1 MLRSI
6 LAALTS
12 LSLVVGGALANHP
25 GSVWADSTQ
34 PNSQKS
40 DDKKPDDKKPDDPKP
55 DDKKPDDKKPDD
67 KKPDDKKPEAPKPDD
82 KKPEPSKPDDK
93 KPEDKKPELPKPDDK
108 KPEAPKPDDKKPED
122 KKPEDKKPEAPKPD
136 DKKPEDKKPT
146 DKPEEKKAEP
156 TKAETP
162 KAATKKTAKASNI
175 KPFDDVITAEA
186 KSSRGV
192 FMVYKQE
199 EKIYYEIPVETLG
212 KDFLWVTQIEKTGAG
227 SGYGGSPVGD
237 RVVRWEQ
244 RNDDILLRDVNYDIR
259 ADTKDPIH
267 NAVESS
273 SVEPII
279 AVLPVRAYGK
289 DKAPVIDVTELFTG
303 DLPEFGVGRRLGGGG
318 ADPRKTFIE
327 GVKAY
332 PENIETKMLMTYRRG
347 GGGLVV
353 GPGGPQPNR
362 ASQPGGGSGSVTVLV
377 HHSMIKLPE
386 EPMKPRK
393 FDDRVGFF
401 TEAFQDYGDISNHQ
415 VEDVRYITRWRL
427 EKKDPSAAISEPKK
441 PIVFYVGR
449 EVPDKF
455 RPAIKKGIESW
466 QVAFEKA
473 GFKNAILAKDA
484 PTVREDPD
492 WDAEDARYST
502 IRWLP
507 ATIENAMGPHVHD
520 PRSGEILEA
529 DILVYHNIL
538 KLTRDWY
545 FIQASPNDPKAQTLP
560 LSDDLIC
567 DLLTYVI
574 AHEVGHS
581 LGFPHNMKAS
591 SSYSVAQL
599 RDPKFT
605 NEFGTEASIMDYGR
619 FNYVAQPGDGA
630 RLIPMIGPYDKF
642 AVEWGY
648 KPFPEAT
655 NFEAEKA
662 KLDEIVARQIKDA
675 TLRFGDP
682 TGSDPSSQTED
693 LGSDAVA
700 ATELGLKNLDR
711 VAAYLVKA
719 TSKKGEDYEDLRNMY
734 QQLISQRNRELGHVV
749 ALIGGS
755 VETNLYFGDA
765 DKRFD
770 PVPADKQ
777 REAVAFLL
785 KQGFQVPTALIDPA
799 ITDRLEADGAVAR
812 IGSAQASLLRQL
824 VSDSRIRRMAEQTSR
839 EPRNSYSPRA
849 FLNDL
854 RDGIWAELKTEPVAI
869 DLYRRNLQR
878 AHLEMMTNE
887 VNRDAT
893 NSDLPAL
900 ARAELRALM
909 AQVDAALKT
918 SQVIE
923 TTRIYLDDVK
933 ARITQALE
941 PKAMVQSAP
950 AASPFRV
957 IFGGDLEENP
967 GNEPL

>member
-1 MLRSI
+1 MFRSL
-6 LAALTS
+6 LAALMS
-12 LSLVVGGALANHP
+12 LSLVVGGALANQTNR
-25 GSVWADSTQ
+25 VWAD
-34 PNSQKS
+34 
-40 DDKKPDDKKPDDPKP
+40 DKQTEPQKPDDKKPEDKKP
-55 DDKKPDDKKPDD
+55 EDKPDDKKPDD
-67 KKPDDKKPEAPKPDD
+67 KKPDDKKPED
-82 KKPEPSKPDDK
+82 KKPDDK
-93 KPEDKKPELPKPDDK
+93 KPEDKKPDDK
-108 KPEAPKPDDKKPED
+108 KPDDKKPED
-122 KKPEDKKPEAPKPD
+122 KKPDDKKPD
-136 DKKPEDKKPT
+136 DKKPEDKKPDDKKPDDKKPEDKKPDDKKPDDKKPE
-146 DKPEEKKAEP
+146 DKPDDKKPEATKSESSSRGASKKA
-156 TKAETP
+156 
-162 KAATKKTAKASNI
+162 AAKESKI
-175 KPFDDVITAEA
+175 KPFDDIITAEA
-186 KSSRGV
+186 KSDPGLFTAHRLDD
-192 FMVYKQE
+192 
-199 EKIYYEIPVETLG
+199 KIFYELPTDILG
-212 KDFLWVTQIEKTGAG
+212 KEFLWVTQIEKTGAG
-227 SGYGGSPVGD
+227 NGYGGSPVGD

-244 RNDDILLRDVNYDIR
+244 RNDDILLRDVNYEIR
-259 ADTKDPIH
+259 AETKDPIH
-267 NAVESS
+267 FAVESS

-279 AVLPVRAYGK
+279 AVLPVKAYGK
-289 DKAPVIDVTELFTG
+289 DKAPVIDVTDLFTS
-303 DLPEFGVGRRLGGGG
+303 DIPEINVGRRLGNAS
-318 ADPRKTFIE
+318 ADSRKTFIE
-327 GVKAY
+327 GVKSF
-332 PENIETKMLMTYRRG
+332 PDNIETKILMTFRRG
-347 GGGLVV
+347 GGGITM
-353 GPGGPQPNR
+353 GPNGPQPTR
-362 ASQPGGGSGSVTVLV
+362 GGGGGGGSVTALV

-386 EPMKPRK
+386 VPMKPRK

-401 TEAFQDYGDISNHQ
+401 TESFQDYGDISNHQ
-415 VEDVRYITRWRL
+415 VENVRYITRWRL
-427 EKKDPSAAISEPKK
+427 DKKDPAAELSEPKK

-473 GFKNAILAKDA
+473 GFKNAIMAKDA
-484 PTVREDPD
+484 PTPREDPD

-560 LSDDLIC
+560 LSDDLIS

-591 SSYSVAQL
+591 SSYTVAQL

-605 NEFGTEASIMDYGR
+605 NENGTEASIMDYGR
-619 FNYVAQPGDGA
+619 FNYVAQPGDNA

-648 KPFPEAT
+648 KPFPEAIT
-655 NFEAEKA
+655 YKAEKA
-662 KLDEIVARQIKDA
+662 KLDEIVARQVKDS

-682 TGSDPSSQTED
+682 NGSDPSSQTED

-711 VAAYLVKA
+711 VASYLVKA
-719 TSKKGEDYEDLRNMY
+719 TSKQGEDYSDLRNMY
-734 QQLISQRNRELGHVV
+734 QQLLSQRNRELGHIV
-749 ALIGGS
+749 ALVGGS

-765 DKRFD
+765 DRRYD

-785 KQGFQVPTALIDPA
+785 RNGFQVPTNLIDPA
-799 ITDRLEADGAVAR
+799 ITDRLEPNGAVAR
-812 IGSAQASLLRQL
+812 IGGAQESLLRQL
-824 VSDSRIRRMAEQTSR
+824 LSDSRIRRMAEQTSR
-839 EPRNSYSPRA
+839 EPSETYSPRM

-854 RDGIWAELKTEPVAI
+854 RDGIWSELKTDPVGI

-878 AHLEMMTNE
+878 THLELMTNE
-887 VNRDAT
+887 VNRDASS
-893 NSDLPAL
+893 SDLPGL
-900 ARAELRALM
+900 ARAELRSLL
-909 AQVDAALKT
+909 AQINGLET
-918 SQVIE
+918 SKVIE

-941 PKAMVQSAP
+941 PKAVVQSP
-950 AASPFRV
+950 RASTPFRV
-957 IFGGDLEENP
+957 IFGGDVD
-967 GNEPL
+967 GPLLDQ

>member
-6 LAALTS
+6 LAALMS
-12 LSLVVGGALANHP
+12 LTLVVGGSLANYP
-25 GSVWADSTQ
+25 GPAWA
-34 PNSQKS
+34 
-40 DDKKPDDKKPDDPKP
+40 
-55 DDKKPDDKKPDD
+55 DDKKPDD
-67 KKPDDKKPEAPKPDD
+67 KKPDDKKPED
-82 KKPEPSKPDDK
+82 K
-93 KPEDKKPELPKPDDK
+93 
-108 KPEAPKPDDKKPED
+108 KPDDKKPED
-122 KKPEDKKPEAPKPD
+122 KKPEDKKPEDKKPEDKPKDKPE
-136 DKKPEDKKPT
+136 DKKPEDKKPEE
-146 DKPEEKKAEP
+146 KKAEEKKAEP
-156 TKAETP
+156 AVRP
-162 KAATKKTAKASNI
+162 ATKKTAKESKI
-175 KPFDDVITAEA
+175 KPYDEIVTAEA
-186 KSSRGV
+186 KSDAGL
-192 FMVYKQE
+192 FMVHRID
-199 EKIYYEIPVETLG
+199 EKILYEIPTDALT

-267 NAVESS
+267 DAVQSS

-289 DKAPVIDVTELFTG
+289 DKAPVIDVTELFTS
-303 DLPEFGVGRRLGGGG
+303 DMPEFSVSRRLGGGG

-327 GVKAY
+327 AVKSF
-332 PENIETKMLMTYRRG
+332 PDNIETKILMTYRRG
-347 GGGLVV
+347 GGGGMF

-362 ASQPGGGSGSVTVLV
+362 AMQPGSGSGSVTVLV

-401 TEAFQDYGDISNHQ
+401 TEQFQDYGDVSNHQ

-427 EKKDPSAAISEPKK
+427 EKKEPSAELSEPKK

-455 RPAIKKGIESW
+455 RPAIKKGIEAW
-466 QVAFEKA
+466 QGAFEKA
-473 GFKNAILAKDA
+473 GFKKAIIAKDA
-484 PTVREDPD
+484 PTFREDPD

-507 ATIENAMGPHVHD
+507 STIENAMGPHVHD

-529 DILVYHNIL
+529 DILLYHNVL

-545 FIQASPNDPKAQTLP
+545 FIQASPNDPKAQQLP

-567 DLLTYVI
+567 ELMTYVV

-591 SSYSVAQL
+591 SSFTIAQL

-605 NEFGTEASIMDYGR
+605 AENGTEASIMDYGR

-648 KPFPEAT
+648 KSFPEAA
-655 NFEAEKA
+655 NYQAEKV
-662 KLDEIVARQIKDA
+662 KLDEIVARQVKDP

-682 TGSDPSSQTED
+682 NGVDPSSQTED

-711 VAAYLVKA
+711 VASYLVKA
-719 TSKKGEDYEDLRNMY
+719 TSNKGEDYELLRNMY
-734 QQLISQRNRELGHVV
+734 QQLLAQRNRELNHVA
-749 ALIGGS
+749 ALVGGS
-755 VETNLYFGDA
+755 VETNLWFGDA
-765 DKRFD
+765 ERRFD
-770 PVPADKQ
+770 PVPAEKQ
-777 REAVAFLL
+777 KEAVAFLL
-785 KQGFQVPTALIDPA
+785 KQGFQVPTVLIDPA
-799 ITDRLEADGAVAR
+799 ITDRLEANGAVQR
-812 IGSAQASLLRQL
+812 IGNAQSALLGQL
-824 VSDSRIRRMAEQTSR
+824 VNDSRIRRMAEQTSR
-839 EPRNSYSPRA
+839 DPKAAYSPRV

-854 RDGIWAELKTEPVAI
+854 RAGIWSELKGENVNI

-878 AHLEMMTNE
+878 SFLEMMTNQ
-887 VNRDAT
+887 VNRDSAS
-893 NSDLPAL
+893 SDLPAL
-900 ARAELRALM
+900 ARSELRSLLAEVSG
-909 AQVDAALKT
+909 VDT
-918 SQVIE
+918 SKVGDL
-923 TTRIYLDDVK
+923 TRTYLDDIK

-941 PKAMVQSAP
+941 PKAVVQSAP
-950 AASPFRV
+950 SPNPFRV
-957 IFGGDLEENP
+957 IFGGGDGDGDDDAP
-967 GNEPL
+967 VDPL

>member
-1 MLRSI
+1 MFRSI
-6 LAALTS
+6 LAALMS
-12 LSLVVGGALANHP
+12 LSLVVGAALANQ
-25 GSVWADSTQ
+25 AKLAQ
-34 PNSQKS
+34 A
-40 DDKKPDDKKPDDPKP
+40 DDKQTEPQ
-55 DDKKPDDKKPDD
+55 
-67 KKPDDKKPEAPKPDD
+67 KPE
-82 KKPEPSKPDDK
+82 DK
-93 KPEDKKPELPKPDDK
+93 KPEDKKPDTPKPDDK
-108 KPEAPKPDDKKPED
+108 QPDTPKPDDKKPED
-122 KKPEDKKPEAPKPD
+122 KKPEDKKPD
-136 DKKPEDKKPT
+136 DKKPEDKKPE
-146 DKPEEKKAEP
+146 DKKPEDKKPEDKKPEDKKPEATKSDSSSRGSTKKA
-156 TKAETP
+156 
-162 KAATKKTAKASNI
+162 AAKESKI
-175 KPFDDVITAEA
+175 KPFDEIITAEA
-186 KSSRGV
+186 KSDPGLI
-192 FMVYKQE
+192 MVHRLDD
-199 EKIYYEIPVETLG
+199 KIFYELSADILG
-212 KDFLWVTQIEKTGAG
+212 KELLWVTQIEKTGSG

-237 RVVRWEQ
+237 RVVRWEL
-244 RNDDILLRDVNYDIR
+244 RNDDILLRDVNYEIR
-259 ADTKDPIH
+259 AETKDPIH
-267 NAVESS
+267 FAVESS

-279 AVLPVRAYGK
+279 AVLPVKAYGK
-289 DKAPVIDVTELFTG
+289 DKAPVIDVTDLFTS
-303 DLPEFGVGRRLGGGG
+303 DIPEINVGRRLGNAS
-318 ADPRKTFIE
+318 ADSRKTFIE
-327 GVKAY
+327 GVKSF
-332 PENIETKMLMTYRRG
+332 PDNIETKILMTFRRGGVGGITVGPNGPQPARG
-347 GGGLVV
+347 GGG
-353 GPGGPQPNR
+353 G
-362 ASQPGGGSGSVTVLV
+362 GGGSITALI

-401 TEAFQDYGDISNHQ
+401 TESFQDYGDISNHQ
-415 VEDVRYITRWRL
+415 VENVRYITRWRL
-427 EKKDPSAAISEPKK
+427 EKKDPSAELSEPKK

-455 RPAIKKGIESW
+455 RAAIKKGIESW

-484 PTVREDPD
+484 PTPREDPD

-545 FIQASPNDPKAQTLP
+545 FIQASPNDPKAQMLP
-560 LSDDLIC
+560 LPDDLISE
-567 DLLTYVI
+567 LLTYVI

-591 SSYSVAQL
+591 SSYTVAQL

-605 NEFGTEASIMDYGR
+605 AENGTEASIMDYGR
-619 FNYVAQPGDGA
+619 FNYVAQPGDNA

-642 AVEWGY
+642 AAEWGY
-648 KPFPEAT
+648 KPFPDAT
-655 NFEAEKA
+655 TYEAEKA

-682 TGSDPSSQTED
+682 NGQDPSSQTED

-719 TSKKGEDYEDLRNMY
+719 TSKKGEDYDLLQNMY
-734 QQLISQRNRELGHVV
+734 GQLLGQRNRELGHIV
-749 ALIGGS
+749 ALVGGS

-765 DKRFD
+765 DRRYN

-777 REAVAFLL
+777 KEAVAFLL
-785 KQGFQVPTALIDPA
+785 KNGFQVPTALIDPA
-799 ITDRLEADGAVAR
+799 ITDRLEANGAVAR
-812 IGSAQASLLRQL
+812 IGSAQDSLLRQL

-839 EPRNSYSPRA
+839 NPTDSYSPRA

-854 RDGIWAELKTEPVAI
+854 REGIWSELKADQVGI

-878 AHLEMMTNE
+878 THLDLMTNE
-887 VNRDAT
+887 VNRDASS
-893 NSDLPAL
+893 SDLPGL
-900 ARAELRALM
+900 ARAELRTLL
-909 AQVDAALKT
+909 AQLNGLEPVKVMD
-918 SQVIE
+918 S
-923 TTRIYLDDVK
+923 TRIYLDDVK

-941 PKAMVQSAP
+941 PKAVVQSP
-950 AASPFRV
+950 QAANPFRV
-957 IFGGDLEENP
+957 IFGGEVDS
-967 GNEPL
+967 PLLDQ

>member
-6 LAALTS
+6 LAALMS
-12 LSLVVGGALANHP
+12 LTLVVGGSLANYP
-25 GSVWADSTQ
+25 GPAWA
-34 PNSQKS
+34 
-40 DDKKPDDKKPDDPKP
+40 
-55 DDKKPDDKKPDD
+55 DD
-67 KKPDDKKPEAPKPDD
+67 KKPDDKKPE
-82 KKPEPSKPDDK
+82 
-93 KPEDKKPELPKPDDK
+93 
-108 KPEAPKPDDKKPED
+108 
-122 KKPEDKKPEAPKPD
+122 
-136 DKKPEDKKPT
+136 
-146 DKPEEKKAEP
+146 EKKAEQP
-156 TKAETP
+156 AP
-162 KAATKKTAKASNI
+162 RPATKKTAKESKI
-175 KPFDDVITAEA
+175 KPYDEIVTAEA
-186 KSSRGV
+186 KSDAGL
-192 FMVYKQE
+192 FMVHRID
-199 EKIYYEIPVETLG
+199 EKILYEIPTDALT

-227 SGYGGSPVGD
+227 NGYGGSPVGD

-267 NAVESS
+267 DAVQSS

-279 AVLPVRAYGK
+279 AVLPIRAYGK
-289 DKAPVIDVTELFTG
+289 DKAPVIDVTELFTS
-303 DLPEFGVGRRLGGGG
+303 DMPEFSASRRLGGGG

-327 GVKAY
+327 GVKSF
-332 PENIETKMLMTYRRG
+332 PDNIETKVLLTYRRG
-347 GGGLVV
+347 GGGMIF

-362 ASQPGGGSGSVTVLV
+362 ASQPGGASNSVTVLV

-393 FDDRVGFF
+393 YDDRVGFF
-401 TEAFQDYGDISNHQ
+401 TEAFQDYGDVSNHQ

-427 EKKDPSAAISEPKK
+427 EKKDPSAELSEPKK

-473 GFKNAILAKDA
+473 GFKKAIIAKDA
-484 PTVREDPD
+484 PTFREDPD

-507 ATIENAMGPHVHD
+507 STIENAMGPHVHD

-529 DILVYHNIL
+529 DILIYHNVL

-545 FIQASPNDPKAQTLP
+545 FIQASPNDPKAQQLP

-567 DLLTYVI
+567 ELMTYVI

-591 SSYSVAQL
+591 SSFTVAQL

-605 NEFGTEASIMDYGR
+605 AENGTEASIMDYGR

-648 KPFPEAT
+648 KSFPEAT
-655 NFEAEKA
+655 NYQAEKV
-662 KLDEIVARQIKDA
+662 KLDEIVSRQVKDA

-682 TGSDPSSQTED
+682 NGVDPSSQTED

-700 ATELGLKNLDR
+700 ATDLGLKNLDR
-711 VAAYLVKA
+711 VASYLVKA
-719 TSKKGEDYEDLRNMY
+719 TSNKGEDYELLRNMY
-734 QQLISQRNRELGHVV
+734 QQLLAQRNRELNHVI
-749 ALIGGS
+749 ALVGGS
-755 VETNLYFGDA
+755 VETNLWFGDA
-765 DKRFD
+765 DRRFD

-777 REAVAFLL
+777 KEAVAFLL
-785 KQGFQVPTALIDPA
+785 RQGFQVPTALIDPA
-799 ITDRLEADGAVAR
+799 ITDRLEANGAVQR
-812 IGSAQASLLRQL
+812 IGNAQSALLASL
-824 VSDSRIRRMAEQTSR
+824 VNDSRIRRMAEQTSR
-839 EPRNSYSPRA
+839 DPKAAYSPRV

-854 RDGIWAELKTEPVAI
+854 RAGIWSELKGDNVNI

-878 AHLEMMTNE
+878 SFLEMMTAQ
-887 VNRDAT
+887 VNRDSAS
-893 NSDLPAL
+893 SDLPAL
-900 ARAELRALM
+900 ARSELRSLLAEVGG
-909 AQVDAALKT
+909 VDT
-918 SQVIE
+918 SKVGE
-923 TTRIYLDDVK
+923 LTRMYLDDAK

-941 PKAMVQSAP
+941 PKAVVQSAP
-950 AASPFRV
+950 SINPFRV
-957 IFGGDLEENP
+957 IFGGDGDGDAP
-967 GNEPL
+967 VDPD

>member
-6 LAALTS
+6 LAILTS
-12 LSLVVGGALANHP
+12 LTLVVGGSVANYP
-25 GSVWADSTQ
+25 GLVRA
-34 PNSQKS
+34 
-40 DDKKPDDKKPDDPKP
+40 DDKQTEPQ
-55 DDKKPDDKKPDD
+55 
-67 KKPDDKKPEAPKPDD
+67 KPE
-82 KKPEPSKPDDK
+82 DK
-93 KPEDKKPELPKPDDK
+93 KPEDKKPEDKKPEDKKPEPQKPDDK
-108 KPEAPKPDDKKPED
+108 QPEPQKPEDKKPEDKKPEPQKPDDKQPEPQKPDDKKPDDKKPED
-122 KKPEDKKPEAPKPD
+122 KKPEDKKPEPQKPE
-136 DKKPEDKKPT
+136 DKKPEDKKP
-146 DKPEEKKAEP
+146 EEKKAD
-156 TKAETP
+156 TP
-162 KAATKKTAKASNI
+162 KSESSSRAATKKTAKDSKI
-175 KPFDDVITAEA
+175 KPFDEIITAEA
-186 KSSRGV
+186 KSDPGLVTVHRL
-192 FMVYKQE
+192 E
-199 EKIYYEIPVETLG
+199 DKIFYEIPTDILG
-212 KDFLWVTQIEKTGAG
+212 KDILWVTQIEKTGAG
-227 SGYGGSPVGD
+227 NGYGGSPVGD

-279 AVLPVRAYGK
+279 AVLPVKAYGK
-289 DKAPVIDVTELFTG
+289 DKAPVIDVTELFTS
-303 DLPEFGVGRRLGGGG
+303 DIPEINVGRRLGGGS
-318 ADPRKTFIE
+318 ADSRKTFIE
-327 GVKAY
+327 GIKSF
-332 PENIETKMLMTYRRG
+332 PDNIESKILMTFRRG
-347 GGGLVV
+347 GGGG
-353 GPGGPQPNR
+353 GPVGPQPNR
-362 ASQPGGGSGSVTVLV
+362 AAQGGGGGSVTALI

-401 TEAFQDYGDISNHQ
+401 TESFQDYGDISNHQ
-415 VEDVRYITRWRL
+415 VENVRYITRWRL
-427 EKKDPSAAISEPKK
+427 EKKDPSADLSEPKK
-441 PIVFYVGR
+441 PIIFYVGR

-473 GFKNAILAKDA
+473 GFKNAIMAKDA

-492 WDAEDARYST
+492 WDAEDARYSA

-545 FIQASPNDPKAQTLP
+545 FIQASPNDPKAQMLP
-560 LSDDLIC
+560 LSDDLIS

-581 LGFPHNMKAS
+581 LGFPHNMKGS
-591 SSYSVAQL
+591 SSFTIAQL

-605 NEFGTEASIMDYGR
+605 AENGTEASIMDYGR

-648 KPFPEAT
+648 KPFPSAT
-655 NFEAEKA
+655 TYEAEKA
-662 KLDEIVARQIKDA
+662 KLDEIASRQIKDA

-719 TSKKGEDYEDLRNMY
+719 TSKKGEDYELLRNMY
-734 QQLISQRNRELGHVV
+734 QQLLAQRNRELGHVV

-755 VETNLYFGDA
+755 IETNLYYGDA
-765 DKRFD
+765 DRRYE

-785 KQGFQVPTALIDPA
+785 RNGFQVPTTFIDPV
-799 ITDRLEADGAVAR
+799 ITDRLEPNGAVAR
-812 IGSAQASLLRQL
+812 IGNAQESLLRQL

-839 EPRNSYSPRA
+839 EPSNAYSPRA

-854 RDGIWAELKTEPVAI
+854 REGIWSELKTDPVGI

-893 NSDLPAL
+893 SSDLPGL
-900 ARAELRALM
+900 ARAELRTLL
-909 AQVDAALKT
+909 AQVNALETAK
-918 SQVIE
+918 VIE
-923 TTRIYLDDVK
+923 TTRIFLDDVK
-933 ARITQALE
+933 ARIIQALE
-941 PKAMVQSAP
+941 PKAVVQSAQP
-950 AASPFRV
+950 SSSFRV
-957 IFGGDLEENP
+957 IFGGDLD
-967 GNEPL
+967 GPLFDE

>member
-1 MLRSI
+1 MFRSI
-6 LAALTS
+6 LATLMS
-12 LSLVVGGALANHP
+12 LALVVGGALANHANR
-25 GSVWADSTQ
+25 VWAD
-34 PNSQKS
+34 
-40 DDKKPDDKKPDDPKP
+40 DKQTEPQKPDDKKPEDKKPEPEKP
-55 DDKKPDDKKPDD
+55 DDKKPEPEKPDDKKPEPQKPEDKKPEDKKPEPQKPDDKKPEPEKPDD
-67 KKPDDKKPEAPKPDD
+67 KKPDDKKPEPQKPDD
-82 KKPEPSKPDDK
+82 KKPD
-93 KPEDKKPELPKPDDK
+93 
-108 KPEAPKPDDKKPED
+108 
-122 KKPEDKKPEAPKPD
+122 
-136 DKKPEDKKPT
+136 
-146 DKPEEKKAEP
+146 EKKTEA
-156 TKAETP
+156 TKSESSSRGATR
-162 KAATKKTAKASNI
+162 KAAAKDSKI
-175 KPFDDVITAEA
+175 KPFDEIITAEA
-186 KSSRGV
+186 KSDPGLITVHRLDD
-192 FMVYKQE
+192 
-199 EKIYYEIPVETLG
+199 KIFYEVPSDILG
-212 KDFLWVTQIEKTGAG
+212 KDLLWVTQIEKTGAG
-227 SGYGGSPVGD
+227 NGYGGSPVGD

-244 RNDDILLRDVNYDIR
+244 RNDDVLLRDVNYEIR
-259 ADTKDPIH
+259 AETKDPIH
-267 NAVESS
+267 FAVESS

-279 AVLPVRAYGK
+279 AVLPVKAYGK
-289 DKAPVIDVTELFTG
+289 DKAPVIDVTDLFTS
-303 DLPEFGVGRRLGGGG
+303 DIPEINVGRRLGGAS
-318 ADPRKTFIE
+318 ADSRKTFIE
-327 GVKAY
+327 GVKSF
-332 PENIETKMLMTYRRG
+332 PDNIETKILMTFRRG
-347 GGGLVV
+347 GGSGAT
-353 GPGGPQPNR
+353 GPNGPQTPR
-362 ASQPGGGSGSVTVLV
+362 GGRGGGAGGSVTALI

-401 TEAFQDYGDISNHQ
+401 TESFQDYGDISNHQ
-415 VEDVRYITRWRL
+415 VENVRYITRWRL
-427 EKKDPSAAISEPKK
+427 DKKDPSAELSEPKK

-466 QVAFEKA
+466 QVAFETA

-484 PTVREDPD
+484 PTPREDPD

-560 LSDDLIC
+560 LPDDLIS

-591 SSYSVAQL
+591 SSYTVAQL

-605 NEFGTEASIMDYGR
+605 NENGTEASIMDYGR

-642 AVEWGY
+642 ATEWGY

-655 NFEAEKA
+655 TYKAEKA
-662 KLDEIVARQIKDA
+662 KLDEIVARQVKDS

-682 TGSDPSSQTED
+682 NGTDPSSQTED

-711 VAAYLVKA
+711 VAATLVKA
-719 TSKKGEDYEDLRNMY
+719 TSKAGEDYSDLRNMY
-734 QQLISQRNRELGHVV
+734 QQLLSQRNRELGHVV
-749 ALIGGS
+749 ALVGGS
-755 VETNLYFGDA
+755 VETNLYYGDA
-765 DKRFD
+765 DRRFD
-770 PVPADKQ
+770 PVPAEKQ
-777 REAVAFLL
+777 QAAVAFLL
-785 KQGFQVPTALIDPA
+785 KNGFQVPTNLIDPA
-799 ITDRLEADGAVAR
+799 ITDRLEPNGAVAR
-812 IGSAQASLLRQL
+812 IGNAQESLLRQL

-839 EPRNSYSPRA
+839 TPRETYSPRM

-854 RDGIWAELKTEPVAI
+854 RDGIWSELKTDPVGV

-878 AHLEMMTNE
+878 AHLELLTSE
-887 VNRDAT
+887 VNRDASA
-893 NSDLPAL
+893 SDLPGL
-900 ARAELRALM
+900 ARAELRSLL
-909 AQVDAALKT
+909 AQINTLETAK
-918 SQVIE
+918 VIE

-941 PKAMVQSAP
+941 PKAVVQSP
-950 AASPFRV
+950 QAATPFRV
-957 IFGGDLEENP
+957 IFGGDVDGPLLEW
-967 GNEPL
+967 

>member
-6 LAALTS
+6 LGALMS
-12 LSLVVGGALANHP
+12 LSLVVGGSLANHP
-25 GSVWADSTQ
+25 GPVWANEQT
-34 PNSQKS
+34 PGPKPE
-40 DDKKPDDKKPDDPKP
+40 DKKPEDKKPE
-55 DDKKPDDKKPDD
+55 DKKPDDKKPDD
-67 KKPDDKKPEAPKPDD
+67 KKPDPAKPE
-82 KKPEPSKPDDK
+82 DK
-93 KPEDKKPELPKPDDK
+93 KPEDKKPEPPKPDDK
-108 KPEAPKPDDKKPED
+108 KPDDKKPED
-122 KKPEDKKPEAPKPD
+122 KKPEDKKPD
-136 DKKPEDKKPT
+136 DKPEEK
-146 DKPEEKKAEP
+146 KPEEKKAEEK
-156 TKAETP
+156 KAEEK
-162 KAATKKTAKASNI
+162 KAAEPERRPATKKTTKESRI
-175 KPFDDVITAEA
+175 KPFDDVIPTDA
-186 KSSRGV
+186 KSSKGL
-192 FMVYKQE
+192 FMVYRVE
-199 EKIYYEIPVETLG
+199 EKIFYEIPTDILG
-212 KDFLWVTQIEKTGAG
+212 KDCLWVTQIEKTGAG
-227 SGYGGSPVGD
+227 NGYGGSPVGD
-237 RVVRWEQ
+237 RVIRWEQ
-244 RNDDILLRDVNYDIR
+244 RNEDILLRDVNYDIR

-279 AVLPVRAYGK
+279 AVLPIRAYGK

-303 DLPEFGVGRRLGGGG
+303 DLPEFSAGRRLGGGG

-327 GVKAY
+327 GVKAF
-332 PENIETKMLMTYRRG
+332 PENIETKILMTYRRSG
-347 GGGLVV
+347 GPIGM

-362 ASQPGGGSGSVTVLV
+362 AAQPGGGSGAVTVLV

-427 EKKDPSAAISEPKK
+427 EKKDPAAELSEPKK

-455 RPAIKKGIESW
+455 RPAIKKGIEAW
-466 QVAFEKA
+466 QGAFEKA
-473 GFKNAILAKDA
+473 GFKKAILAKDA

-560 LSDDLIC
+560 LSDDLIS
-567 DLLTYVI
+567 DLLTYVVS
-574 AHEVGHS
+574 HEVGHS

-591 SSYSVAQL
+591 SSFTVAQL
-599 RDPKFT
+599 RDAKFT
-605 NEFGTEASIMDYGR
+605 AENGTEASIMDYGR
-619 FNYVAQPGDGA
+619 FNYVAQPGDNA
-630 RLIPMIGPYDKF
+630 RLIPMIGPYDRF

-648 KPFPEAT
+648 KPFPEAST
-655 NFEAEKA
+655 FEAEKA
-662 KLDEIVARQIKDA
+662 KLDDIVARQIKDV

-693 LGSDAVA
+693 LGSDGVA

-711 VAAYLVKA
+711 VASYLVKA
-719 TSKKGEDYEDLRNMY
+719 TSRKGEDYELLRNMY
-734 QQLISQRNRELGHVV
+734 QQLISQRNRELNHVI
-749 ALIGGS
+749 ALVGGS
-755 VETNLYFGDA
+755 VETNLWFGDA
-765 DKRFD
+765 DRRFD
-770 PVPADKQ
+770 PVPAEKQ
-777 REAVAFLL
+777 KEAVAFLL
-785 KQGFQVPTALIDPA
+785 RNGFQVPTALIDPA
-799 ITDRLEADGAVAR
+799 ITDRLEPDGAVAR
-812 IGSAQASLLRQL
+812 IGGAQATLLRQL
-824 VSDSRIRRMAEQTSR
+824 VSENRIRRMAEQTSR
-839 EPRNSYSPRA
+839 NPRTAYSPRV

-854 RDGIWAELKTEPVAI
+854 RDGIWSELRGETVAI

-878 AHLEMMTNE
+878 TYLEMMINE
-887 VNRDAT
+887 VGRDST
-893 NSDLPAL
+893 SSDLPAL
-900 ARAELRALM
+900 ARSELRNLL
-909 AQVDAALKT
+909 AQITGLESSRVSDPTK
-918 SQVIE
+918 VF
-923 TTRIYLDDVK
+923 LDDVK

-941 PKAMVQSAP
+941 PKAVVQSAP
-950 AASPFRV
+950 AAPSFRV
-957 IFGGDLEENP
+957 IFGGDNDAP
-967 GNEPL
+967 ADEPY

>member
-1 MLRSI
+1 MFRSL

-12 LSLVVGGALANHP
+12 LSLIVGCALANHANR
-25 GSVWADSTQ
+25 VWAD
-34 PNSQKS
+34 
-40 DDKKPDDKKPDDPKP
+40 DKQT
-55 DDKKPDDKKPDD
+55 
-67 KKPDDKKPEAPKPDD
+67 
-82 KKPEPSKPDDK
+82 EPR
-93 KPEDKKPELPKPDDK
+93 KPEDKKPED
-108 KPEAPKPDDKKPED
+108 KPDDKKPED
-122 KKPEDKKPEAPKPD
+122 KKPEDKKPE
-136 DKKPEDKKPT
+136 DKKPEDKKPE
-146 DKPEEKKAEP
+146 DKPEDKKPEDKKPEDKKPEDKKPEDKKPEDKKPEATKSESSSRGALKKA
-156 TKAETP
+156 
-162 KAATKKTAKASNI
+162 AAKESKI

-186 KSSRGV
+186 KSDPGLVTVHRLDD
-192 FMVYKQE
+192 
-199 EKIYYEIPVETLG
+199 KIFYELPTDILG
-212 KDFLWVTQIEKTGAG
+212 KEFLWVTQIEKTGG
-227 SGYGGSPVGD
+227 GNGYGGSPVGD

-244 RNDDILLRDVNYDIR
+244 RNDDILLRDVNYEIR
-259 ADTKDPIH
+259 AETKDPIH
-267 NAVESS
+267 FAVESS

-279 AVLPVRAYGK
+279 AVLPIKAYGK
-289 DKAPVIDVTELFTG
+289 DKAPVIDVTDLFTS
-303 DLPEFGVGRRLGGGG
+303 DIPEINVGRRLGNAS
-318 ADPRKTFIE
+318 ADSRKTFIE
-327 GVKAY
+327 GVKSF
-332 PENIETKMLMTYRRG
+332 PDNIETKILMTFRRG
-347 GGGLVV
+347 GGGGITM
-353 GPGGPQPNR
+353 GPNGPQPTR
-362 ASQPGGGSGSVTVLV
+362 GGGGGGGGSVTALV

-401 TEAFQDYGDISNHQ
+401 TESFQDYGDISNHQ
-415 VEDVRYITRWRL
+415 VENVRYITRWRL
-427 EKKDPSAAISEPKK
+427 EKKDPSAELSEPKK

-484 PTVREDPD
+484 PTPREDPD

-560 LSDDLIC
+560 LADDLIS

-591 SSYSVAQL
+591 SSYTVAQL
-599 RDPKFT
+599 RDSKFT
-605 NEFGTEASIMDYGR
+605 NENGTEASIMDYGR
-619 FNYVAQPGDGA
+619 FNYVAQPGDNA

-642 AVEWGY
+642 AAEWGY

-655 NFEAEKA
+655 TYEAEKA
-662 KLDEIVARQIKDA
+662 KLDEIVARQVKDS

-682 TGSDPSSQTED
+682 NGSDPSSQTED

-711 VAAYLVKA
+711 VASYLVKA
-719 TSKKGEDYEDLRNMY
+719 TSKKGEDYDLLQNMY
-734 QQLISQRNRELGHVV
+734 GQLLSQRNRELGHIV
-749 ALIGGS
+749 ALVGGS

-765 DKRFD
+765 DRRYN

-777 REAVAFLL
+777 KEAVAFLL
-785 KQGFQVPTALIDPA
+785 KNGFQVPTPLIDPA
-799 ITDRLEADGAVAR
+799 ITDRLEANGAVAR
-812 IGSAQASLLRQL
+812 IGNAQESLLRQL

-839 EPRNSYSPRA
+839 SPSDTYSPRA

-854 RDGIWAELKTEPVAI
+854 REGIWSELKTDPVAI
-869 DLYRRNLQR
+869 DLFRRNLQR
-878 AHLEMMTNE
+878 AHLELMTSE
-887 VNRDAT
+887 VNRDASS
-893 NSDLPAL
+893 SDLPGL
-900 ARAELRALM
+900 ARAELRSLLAQINGLDM
-909 AQVDAALKT
+909 AK
-918 SQVIE
+918 VIE

-941 PKAMVQSAP
+941 PKAVVQSP
-950 AASPFRV
+950 QAATPFRV
-957 IFGGDLEENP
+957 IFGGDVD
-967 GNEPL
+967 GPLIDEDKE